1 MNNQYKK
8 RRSWVRR
15 AFFNYKNNKVR
26 LVKLKRDYDSCEI
39 PSVGGG
45 NGCGTS
51 GSHENG
57 AEKSV
62 IHYLAERERLER
74 AVKSCEWQIALV
86 DKTLEHFAVEELL
99 KGMPHKR
106 YIECRFLRGMS
117 YRRAAVEFE
126 VAEST
131 AGYWM
136 EEIYNTAEMIAEIE
150 GYLKRA

>member
-26 LVKLKRDYDSCEI
+26 LVKLKSDYDSCEI
-39 PSVGGG
+39 PSVGGC

-74 AVKSCEWQIALV
+74 AVKSCELQIALV
-86 DKTLEHFAVEELL
+86 NKTLYHFAVEE
-99 KGMPHKR
+99 GAEGTRHKR

-117 YRRAAVEFE
+117 YRRAAVECE
-126 VAEST
+126 LAERTSDRV
-131 AGYWM
+131 
-136 EEIYNTAEMIAEIE
+136 ISRIFDTAEMIAEIE
-150 GYLKRA
+150 GYLQGA

>member
-26 LVKLKRDYDSCEI
+26 LVRLKSDYDSCEI

-51 GSHENG
+51 GSNENG
-57 AEKSV
+57 AEKSML
-62 IHYLAERERLER
+62 HYLAERERLER

-86 DKTLEHFAVEELL
+86 DKTLEHFAVEDDAE
-99 KGMPHKR
+99 GTRYKR

-117 YRRAAVEFE
+117 YHRAAVECE
-126 VAEST
+126 LAERTSDRV
-131 AGYWM
+131 
-136 EEIYNTAEMIAEIE
+136 ISRIFDRAEAIAEIE
-150 GYLKRA
+150 GYLRA